1 MKPNN
6 MDYPI
11 ESPVFDAFRQKE
23 KKIKE
28 AISLLR
34 ENDYV
39 VYKQGEYKKDEKEKT
54 NIGTNK
60 TFK

>member
-1 MKPNN
+1 

-39 VYKQGEYKKDEKEKT
+39 VYKQGEYKKDEKKET
-54 NIGTNK
+54 NIGTDK